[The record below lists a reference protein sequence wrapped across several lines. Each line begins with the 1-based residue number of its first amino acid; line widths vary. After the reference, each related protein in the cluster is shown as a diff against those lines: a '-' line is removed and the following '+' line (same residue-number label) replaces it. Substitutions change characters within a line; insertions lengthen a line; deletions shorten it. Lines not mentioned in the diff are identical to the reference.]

1 MNPRMLHRW
10 LSCGL
15 ALLLLAGG
23 AAAQNLKEQENRKA
37 RLEKEIAILDGQLR
51 AAAKESESA
60 IGRLSLIRKK
70 VASRRELVE
79 ESDRK
84 IAVYTRAI
92 NEKQREIDAIT
103 RRLDTLTTYYGRL
116 VRGAYKNRNP
126 KIWYMYI
133 LASEDVAQGFR
144 RYGYLRDLSKEMN
157 GQARKIA
164 AAKEQLEAEQEQLSD
179 LKKEAEALRSER
191 VAEMAKIQAEEKES
205 KDLVDR
211 LGRDKKKYQQ
221 QLNKKRGEV
230 EALNREI
237 ERLIRNATAGTAKG
251 TGGKAKPKQK
261 IDYTL
266 DKEFAA
272 NKGKLPWPA
281 EGPVVDRFGQHYHPV
296 FTKVKLPFNNGI
308 TLALAPQTGVKCV
321 FDGVVKQIVVMPGYN
336 KCILVQHGN
345 YFTLYCKLGE
355 IAVKAGDK
363 VKTGQRLGTVETVQG
378 ETQLHFQ
385 IWAGREPQNPET
397 WLRP

>member
-1 MNPRMLHRW
+1 
-10 LSCGL
+10 
-15 ALLLLAGG
+15 
-23 AAAQNLKEQENRKA
+23 
-37 RLEKEIAILDGQLR
+37 
-51 AAAKESESA
+51 
-60 IGRLSLIRKK
+60 
-70 VASRRELVE
+70 
-79 ESDRK
+79 
-84 IAVYTRAI
+84 
-92 NEKQREIDAIT
+92 
-103 RRLDTLTTYYGRL
+103 
-116 VRGAYKNRNP
+116 
-126 KIWYMYI
+126 MYI
-133 LASEDVAQGFR
+133 LASEDVAQSFR

-157 GQARKIA
+157 GQAKKIA
-164 AAKEQLEAEQEQLSD
+164 AAKEQLEAEQEQLSN

-191 VAEMAKIQAEEKES
+191 VAEMARIQAEEKES

-221 QLNKKRGEV
+221 QLNKKRSEV

-237 ERLIRNATAGTAKG
+237 ERLIRNATAGTAKE
-251 TGGKAKPKQK
+251 TSGKTKPKQK

-308 TLALAPQTGVKCV
+308 TLALAPQTAVKSV

-345 YFTLYCKLGE
+345 YFTLYCKLGD